1 MTYSLEFKV
10 VYISP
15 PFFPYNVFLM
25 VLPPLLLSLL
35 AC

>member
-1 MTYSLEFKV
+1 MTYSLEFKA

-25 VLPPLLLSLL
+25 VLLPLFLSFL
-35 AC
+35 A